1 MNFRKIREYLIEE
14 DLINEYID
22 IQNFLQNPTSVL
34 KQGTVDQLVK
44 INEKE
49 FEDKI
54 RSWVKSNPKE
64 YRNKVLYGQVIIWQE
79 VLNCFIELTR
89 VEELLNNT
97 QVVYF
102 ENDYLKS
109 TEQVK
114 KILNLYADAKVA
126 ITRLETHL
134 GVDRYL
140 DEVAGDD
147 FELLIKRFD
156 KIHHLSEEMLQE
168 YKVLYTK
175 VWNTTNVYE
184 VAKHKLVRRNMS
196 NQVCSL
202 VQAKKKNLILFVI
215 DGFGLG
221 QYFWSKK
228 VVPQNS
234 NFAYSNN
241 IFNWLNEEGLS
252 NEYALGAPLVTDTA
266 AGISQIFIGKTAKD
280 TRVISSTLK
289 KDGVARVVPVKNIDQ
304 SEFIKIVNTSYNG
317 ISADVLSENKQMKIY
332 YCSKYDEN
340 NISGFSKFV
349 FGAAEVQSIIPAERV
364 FSFLKEDIKKQE
376 DTMTVV
382 YITSIDNS
390 GHVMGSFS
398 QFERYEHEKINTLFK
413 NFLIE
418 AAKNSPEIF
427 DGNTSIMLTADH
439 GMTESYRI
447 NISKFDLL
455 DMLKIH
461 NIRPW
466 IIEGN
471 RAEFL
476 YNVNDCD
483 IDSCKN
489 LLQQYFD
496 EKNID
501 VLILAKSD
509 DLYDTFMPR
518 PEWSYIDTVPSIIVL
533 LISEGIFYSKDVGE
547 NLMHFGGHGGHSVDE
562 VFVPLINIEMNE
574 RLKNAITERFLN
586 LT

>member
-266 AGISQIFIGKTAKD
+266 AGISQIFIG
-280 TRVISSTLK
+280 
-289 KDGVARVVPVKNIDQ
+289 
-304 SEFIKIVNTSYNG
+304 
-317 ISADVLSENKQMKIY
+317 
-332 YCSKYDEN
+332 
-340 NISGFSKFV
+340 
-349 FGAAEVQSIIPAERV
+349 
-364 FSFLKEDIKKQE
+364 
-376 DTMTVV
+376 
-382 YITSIDNS
+382 
-390 GHVMGSFS
+390 
-398 QFERYEHEKINTLFK
+398 
-413 NFLIE
+413 
-418 AAKNSPEIF
+418 
-427 DGNTSIMLTADH
+427 
-439 GMTESYRI
+439 
-447 NISKFDLL
+447 
-455 DMLKIH
+455 
-461 NIRPW
+461 
-466 IIEGN
+466 
-471 RAEFL
+471 
-476 YNVNDCD
+476 
-483 IDSCKN
+483 
-489 LLQQYFD
+489 
-496 EKNID
+496 
-501 VLILAKSD
+501 
-509 DLYDTFMPR
+509 
-518 PEWSYIDTVPSIIVL
+518 
-533 LISEGIFYSKDVGE
+533 
-547 NLMHFGGHGGHSVDE
+547 
-562 VFVPLINIEMNE
+562 
-574 RLKNAITERFLN
+574 
-586 LT
+586 